1 MVDADGNTNNTNT
14 LAKQCMCSCCF
25 GHFPNEIGYNVKS
38 FLRKLGL
45 EVDSEQSALD
55 GTFFYDALTVT
66 QSHSLCS

>member
-1 MVDADGNTNNTNT
+1 M
-14 LAKQCMCSCCF
+14 
-25 GHFPNEIGYNVKS
+25 KS

>member
-1 MVDADGNTNNTNT
+1 MLTEILIIQILWQSSVS
-14 LAKQCMCSCCF
+14 SCCF
-25 GHFPNEIGYNVKS
+25 VHFPNEIGYNVKS

-55 GTFFYDALTVT
+55 GTFFYHALTVT